1 MMKRYYIIVEGRVQG
16 VGFRYFVQSIAAAYG
31 LTGWVRNLDNGF
43 VDMEVQGSEALI
55 DKFMTA
61 VRKGNH
67 FIRVDDYSMKPIA
80 LGVDTK
86 FKIRY

>member
-1 MMKRYYIIVEGRVQG
+1 MKRYYIIVGGLVQG
-16 VGFRYFVQSIAAAYG
+16 VGFRYFVQSIAASYG
-31 LTGWVRNLDNGF
+31 LTGWVRNLDNGM
-43 VDMEVQGSEALI
+43 VDMEVQGQEALI
-55 DKFMTA
+55 DKFMIA

-80 LGVDTK
+80 LGVDTR